1 MTQVSDDKMKMKSNG
16 KRPFSPGNSPRWRN
30 LIHPKNNTPVP
41 DTTGVWWP
49 TLGMDTRYILVNWR
63 EVRQE
68 IFRLDLQNRSGLSIL
83 YWHKHSN
90 LTTRQASWKWKGG
103 NYLCGVLEI
112 PSSKR
117 LYIYIYVFIVYMYYV
132 RILYGEKHVI
142 LFIFL
147 TDTVIGQNSTSG
159 SKASHGSTIGWDGLW
174 KNNSGN

>member
-1 MTQVSDDKMKMKSNG
+1 MCVTLHVPASDFFFVSNCRRLNQKPHFMMETVKITKWLQASSNQCLNLNMTQVSDDKMKMKSNG
-16 KRPFSPGNSPRWRN
+16 KRPFSPGNSPRWSNR
-30 LIHPKNNTPVP
+30 IHPKNNIPVP

-83 YWHKHSN
+83 YCHKHSN

-103 NYLCGVLEI
+103 NCLCGVLES

-117 LYIYIYVFIVYMYYV
+117 L
-132 RILYGEKHVI
+132 
-142 LFIFL
+142 
-147 TDTVIGQNSTSG
+147 
-159 SKASHGSTIGWDGLW
+159 
-174 KNNSGN
+174 